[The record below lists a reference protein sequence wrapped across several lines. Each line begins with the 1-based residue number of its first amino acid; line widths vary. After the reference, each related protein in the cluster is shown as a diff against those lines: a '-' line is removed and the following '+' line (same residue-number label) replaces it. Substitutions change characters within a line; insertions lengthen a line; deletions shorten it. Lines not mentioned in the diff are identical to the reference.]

1 MSSYKMKKEIFKL
14 AEKYN
19 FYIDDLYVVLF
30 RDVYPLTKMKL
41 IETFGID
48 SIKIKQVISSLPN
61 IEYYF
66 KCEYVHNTM
75 VAFCIWNAN
84 YLDFLFVE
92 PSFRNQ
98 GLSKQMFNYYIEKV
112 QTSKVVF
119 DDVNLSKYYLNLGYI
134 PTSMKDSKNR
144 CIWIHTKKTS

>member
-1 MSSYKMKKEIFKL
+1 MKKEIFKL

-19 FYIDDLYVVLF
+19 FYIDDLYLVLF
-30 RDVYPLTKMKL
+30 RDVYPLTKIKL
-41 IETFGID
+41 IEKFGID
-48 SIKIKQVISSLPN
+48 FVKQMISQLPN

-66 KCEYVHNTM
+66 KCEYVHDTI
-75 VAFCIWNAN
+75 VAFCVWNDN

-134 PTSMKDSKNR
+134 QTSLKDSRNR
-144 CIWIHTKKTS
+144 CIWTYTKK